1 MLGLNGQCVKYSKKP
16 RDEVEEFSIFELAVP
31 NSTKK
36 FLLQQLINISL
47 NTYTT
52 DSEMKCDCCTNFYD
66 CTLEGDCRPEQI
78 SAKRSI
84 LQEPDVL
91 LIQLKRLPG
100 VFSNVWPDDKIT
112 LPSSTIYELSSIGHH
127 IGQSN
132 NSGHYV
138 ASVRRNKKWYR
149 CNDTKV
155 SLITENEAKSL
166 LCDICVY
173 TRVPLPVS
181 NHEDDDT
188 INCSKEPETI
198 SNNEGNAIDCLKEP
212 VTKSNIEGNAY
223 SKCKNCGKSF
233 ALFLSHLMRSKQ
245 CQMGYNLEKIRN
257 ELDTEKKKRATLLK
271 QQWRQQMQKSD
282 IQSYKQSMATEK
294 SKQRAAKRANDEM
307 QLKIDSAAKKSR
319 SRAAK
324 RQSDE
329 MQ

>member
-1 MLGLNGQCVKYSKKP
+1 MAGSKKTEICDELSNLFILSGKRYCSAATLRNLVASKSERSYLSDGSHQDAIEFMMTLLQLVKSETSNQSYSIIDGYIGLEKLEKNFVLGLNGQCVKCSKKP

-52 DSEMKCDCCTNFYD
+52 DSEMKCDCCTHFYD
-66 CTLEGDCRPEQI
+66 CSLEGDCRPKQI

-138 ASVRRNKKWYR
+138 ASVRRN
-149 CNDTKV
+149 
-155 SLITENEAKSL
+155 
-166 LCDICVY
+166 
-173 TRVPLPVS
+173 
-181 NHEDDDT
+181 
-188 INCSKEPETI
+188 
-198 SNNEGNAIDCLKEP
+198 
-212 VTKSNIEGNAY
+212 
-223 SKCKNCGKSF
+223 
-233 ALFLSHLMRSKQ
+233 
-245 CQMGYNLEKIRN
+245 
-257 ELDTEKKKRATLLK
+257 
-271 QQWRQQMQKSD
+271 
-282 IQSYKQSMATEK
+282 
-294 SKQRAAKRANDEM
+294 
-307 QLKIDSAAKKSR
+307 
-319 SRAAK
+319 
-324 RQSDE
+324 
-329 MQ
+329 